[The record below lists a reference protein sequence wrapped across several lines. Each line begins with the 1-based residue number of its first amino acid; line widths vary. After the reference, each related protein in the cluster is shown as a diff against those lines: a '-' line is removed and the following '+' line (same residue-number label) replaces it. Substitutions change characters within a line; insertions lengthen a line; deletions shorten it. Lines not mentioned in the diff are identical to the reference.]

1 MKNLFAD
8 NFLKSQ
14 PTINYGILCAIRQPS
29 IKCLVHIMFIKL
41 SKTTGQSVGIIFFIF
56 FFIFSIFLYQAREI
70 YLKRMLT
77 KGYLVPWNFSWIQN
91 YKLICEKKGGP
102 KFPTALNFFWPKFLS
117 PLQNFV
123 TQGQQVF

>member
-1 MKNLFAD
+1 MCHKAAIYKMFGSHHVHQALKN
-8 NFLKSQ
+8 N
-14 PTINYGILCAIRQPS
+14 R
-29 IKCLVHIMFIKL
+29 
-41 SKTTGQSVGIIFFIF
+41 SVGWHNFFYF

-102 KFPTALNFFWPKFLS
+102 KFPTALNFCWPKFLS